1 MSRIS
6 MISRLSAVAVFLLA
20 GTSWAGTPLV
30 PVIVQ
35 SADDAY
41 AFASPGAGQAITV
54 PITLT
59 FNANSTTA
67 EAALLSAI
75 GVSGSGYSVVGG
87 TCIAGTTAL
96 NASTPTSCTVIVQY
110 QPASSS
116 ANNGLLTIT
125 CSTIGITGGFS
136 VTCAPNS
143 GSISLLGSV
152 LAAIATRP
160 APALDPRLLT
170 LLAALLLG
178 VGAYYAARR
187 NG

>member
-1 MSRIS
+1 M
-6 MISRLSAVAVFLLA
+6 SRLSMSCRFLAVITFFLA
-20 GTSWAGTPLV
+20 GTSWAGIPLT
-30 PVIVQ
+30 PVIIQ

-41 AFASPGAGQAITV
+41 AFASPGAGQPVSV

-59 FNANSTTA
+59 FNANNTTA
-67 EAALLSAI
+67 EAALLNTI
-75 GVSGSGYSVVGG
+75 GVSGTGYSVIGG
-87 TCIAGTTAL
+87 TCMAGTTVL
-96 NASTPTSCTVIVQY
+96 GTVPSSCTVIVQY

-116 ANNGLLTIT
+116 ANNGLLTIN
-125 CSTIGITGGFS
+125 CSTIGVSGGFS
-136 VTCAPNS
+136 VTCSPNS

-170 LLAALLLG
+170 LLAVLLLG
-178 VGAYYAARR
+178 VGTWFAARR